1 MPELTVSINETT
13 HETLLKL
20 AETSGETIQTV
31 LDKAIES
38 YRRYVFLVQ
47 ANQAF
52 VALRQNEALWQEE
65 LAERRDWDQTMADG
79 VKE

>member
-1 MPELTVSINETT
+1 MPELTVSINKTT

-79 VKE
+79 AKE